1 MTDTPEGEG
10 KKHLSTQTPLKLYS
24 GKGRGSL
31 QAESIAKQLCHLH
44 ATTNIYINFFTVD
57 RSRDWKPAAEKEQV
71 LETSVLKIIID
82 VHVRSDACDCLL
94 KHGSSMLKKK
104 PEHDKVI

>member
-1 MTDTPEGEG
+1 
-10 KKHLSTQTPLKLYS
+10 
-24 GKGRGSL
+24 
-31 QAESIAKQLCHLH
+31 
-44 ATTNIYINFFTVD
+44 VD